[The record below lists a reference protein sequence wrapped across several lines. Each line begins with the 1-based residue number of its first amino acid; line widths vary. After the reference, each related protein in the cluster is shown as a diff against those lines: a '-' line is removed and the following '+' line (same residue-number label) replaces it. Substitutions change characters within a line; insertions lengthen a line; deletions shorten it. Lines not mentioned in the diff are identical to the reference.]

1 MWCDFPRDLKPDPDA
16 RSKSRQQIFMR
27 RAARFKGCMGID
39 LGETELVWCIISPD
53 EGDVIGG

>member
-1 MWCDFPRDLKPDPDA
+1 
-16 RSKSRQQIFMR
+16 
-27 RAARFKGCMGID
+27 MGID